1 MPRAAR
7 ERLILEF
14 AGQQFARDGYHSASM
29 EGIANLA
36 GVSKPML
43 YAYFGSKE
51 GLYLAYIDR
60 TGRELLDRLLGA
72 AADGAPPLARLRA
85 RITEFLV
92 FVEQYRDGWTVLFA
106 EMSSSR
112 PVAEEVAGLRSQ
124 IAQAVGRM
132 LEAERAAQPMLSP
145 PAADAI
151 AHAIVGAG
159 ESLANWWLEHPEI
172 DREQVADWYVGI
184 VQAAVAAAAPR
195 RS

>member
-1 MPRAAR
+1 MPRAVR

-29 EGIANLA
+29 EEIANLA

-72 AADGAPPLARLRA
+72 AEAGAPPLARLRA
-85 RITEFLV
+85 RITEFLL

-112 PVAEEVAGLRSQ
+112 PVAEEVAELRSQ
-124 IAQAVGRM
+124 IAEAVGRM
-132 LEAERAAQPMLSP
+132 LTREGAAQPALTP
-145 PAADAI
+145 LAADAI

-159 ESLANWWLEHPEI
+159 ESLANWWLEHPEV
-172 DREQVADWYVGI
+172 DREQVADWYVGV
-184 VQAAVAAAAPR
+184 VQAAVAAAASR
-195 RS
+195 RR